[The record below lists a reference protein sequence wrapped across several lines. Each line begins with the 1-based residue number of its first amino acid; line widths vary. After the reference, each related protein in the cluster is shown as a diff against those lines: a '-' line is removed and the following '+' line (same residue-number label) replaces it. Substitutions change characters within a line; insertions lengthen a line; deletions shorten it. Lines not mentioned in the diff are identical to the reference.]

1 MKDKIM
7 PKFTTSTNAHPSQI
21 VRNAAETVEGWA
33 ELVKAIEEH
42 IELYP
47 DVLRPDRELQLAR
60 ANKKLEEAKADAL
73 RACDIWMNEIIK
85 AAE

>member
-1 MKDKIM
+1 M
-7 PKFTTSTNAHPSQI
+7 PHTTPSTNAHPSQI
-21 VRNAAETVEGWA
+21 VRNAAEAVKGWA

-47 DVLRPDRELQLAR
+47 NVLRPDRELQLAN
-60 ANKKLEEAKADAL
+60 AYKKLEEAKADAL
-73 RACDIWMNEIIK
+73 RACDIWMTEIIK